1 MAQSFTT
8 TTTSSIPRRA
18 GGTGPAGVVRVPDGS
33 VRWVLLAHARDL
45 LRQARARWVRETVP
59 IDAEYRQLHGA
70 ALAEAMTLDESHAEL
85 AAEYRRLAEDFPDR
99 CGPLVGPV
107 RDLAVVLEP
116 DASTAEIWA
125 AHAALLAVVEPGCGP
140 SGAFL
145 EPGGGPSGADGCSV
159 VPVDGALEIRLGGP
173 AGELDT
179 TCFLAG
185 LRRLTA
191 AARRDGRRPSAA
203 HLVAER
209 FAFDALGRG
218 AGSARHW
225 GTSGFRAHQT
235 YMSVTDPGEGH
246 LDGTVR
252 ELANL
257 DGVIVHIEHL
267 ERGGHQDRTHVEP
280 YRIPDPQTVRQVRLL
295 VGDDAP
301 VSSYVGRPV
310 FEGSVEPS
318 MLKTARTV
326 AAACSA
332 LFAQGLAECKIA
344 IEGMSARQAVRFMR
358 AVRAGVARDRFTQ
371 VLSAAFNINT
381 PLLDDR
387 SGQLYDGRLVTERL
401 DIGLLG
407 IELTRAGGF
416 DKVTWDGTANTYP
429 SRCVLEQLSYAEAVT
444 LVHRAHERGL
454 LTYFSAG
461 FRLHNLAQAV
471 LTGVDGV
478 GVGGAQILRYMDA
491 GTGFH
496 GPFLDGNIPAIL
508 AERDL
513 AETSVLGRAAG
524 ALSRLD
530 RMAFEATITAWDDVH
545 RQDLFAAL
553 SAGRYDLGELRR
565 LLDAVAHVTELPD
578 DAEHPLT
585 AWAGRLLAGG
595 HHTLAAGRTRLRSG
609 WQAHLDR
616 VARARDTGDLDRLE
630 LLLAAEGGFAAASL
644 RPRRERAADQALA
657 A

>member
-1 MAQSFTT
+1 M
-8 TTTSSIPRRA
+8 R
-18 GGTGPAGVVRVPDGS
+18 
-33 VRWVLLAHARDL
+33 
-45 LRQARARWVRETVP
+45 
-59 IDAEYRQLHGA
+59 GA
-70 ALAEAMTLDESHAEL
+70 VLAEALTLDESYAEL
-85 AAEYRRLAEDFPDR
+85 TAEGQRLAEDFPDR
-99 CGPLVGPV
+99 CGPVVAAV

-116 DASTAEIWA
+116 DATVAEVFR
-125 AHAALLAVVEPGCGP
+125 AHAAMLGAVDPG
-140 SGAFL
+140 SGD
-145 EPGGGPSGADGCSV
+145 PGAGDCAVTPA
-159 VPVDGALEIRLGGP
+159 DGALEIRLGAGGADLRPGP
-173 AGELDT
+173 AAELDT
-179 TCFLAG
+179 AAFLAG

-191 AARRDGRRPSAA
+191 TARRDGRLPSAA
-203 HLVAER
+203 QLLAER
-209 FAFDALGRG
+209 FAFDALSRG
-218 AGSARHW
+218 AGSVRHW

-252 ELANL
+252 ALANL

-344 IEGMSARQAVRFMR
+344 IEGMTARQAVRFMR

-401 DIGLLG
+401 DVGLLG
-407 IELTRAGGF
+407 IELARAGGF

-471 LTGVDGV
+471 MTGVDGI

-491 GTGFH
+491 DTGFH

-513 AETSVLGRAAG
+513 AETSVLGQAARV
-524 ALSRLD
+524 LSRLD

-545 RQDLFAAL
+545 RHDLFTAL
-553 SAGRYDLGELRR
+553 SAGRYDIGELRR
-565 LLDAVAHVTELPD
+565 LLDAVAHVSGLPD
-578 DAEHPLT
+578 DAEHPLLC
-585 AWAGRLLAGG
+585 WADRLLAGG
-595 HHTLAAGRTRLRSG
+595 HHTLAAGRTRLRAD

-616 VARARDTGDLDRLE
+616 VAEARDAGDRDRLE
-630 LLLAAEGGFAAASL
+630 LLLAAEGRFAAASL
-644 RPRRERAADQALA
+644 RARRERAADQALA

>member
-1 MAQSFTT
+1 MAHSFTT
-8 TTTSSIPRRA
+8 TASTPRTA
-18 GGTGPAGVVRVPDGS
+18 DGTGPAGVIRVPDGS
-33 VRWVLLAHARDL
+33 VRWVVLAHARDL
-45 LRQARARWVRETVP
+45 LRQARARWVLQTVP
-59 IDAEYRQLHGA
+59 VDAEYRQLRGA
-70 ALAEAMTLDESHAEL
+70 VLAEALTLDESYAEL
-85 AAEYRRLAEDFPDR
+85 TAEYQRLAEDFPDR
-99 CGPLVGPV
+99 CGPVAAAV

-116 DASTAEIWA
+116 GATIAEVFR
-125 AHAALLAVVEPGCGP
+125 AHAAILGVIDPG
-140 SGAFL
+140 SGD
-145 EPGGGPSGADGCSV
+145 PGGGDCV
-159 VPVDGALEIRLGGP
+159 VTPADGALEIRLGAGRGP
-173 AGELDT
+173 AVELDT
-179 TCFLAG
+179 AAFLAG
-185 LRRLTA
+185 LRLLTA

-209 FAFDALGRG
+209 FAFDALSRG
-218 AGSARHW
+218 AGSVRHW
-225 GTSGFRAHQT
+225 GTSGFRGHQT

-252 ELANL
+252 ALANL

-344 IEGMSARQAVRFMR
+344 IEGMTARQAVRFMR
-358 AVRAGVARDRFTQ
+358 AVRAGVARDRHTQ

-387 SGQLYDGRLVTERL
+387 AGQLHDGRLVSERL
-401 DIGLLG
+401 DVGLLG
-407 IELTRAGGF
+407 IELARAGGF

-444 LVHRAHERGL
+444 LVHRAHEHGL

-471 LTGVDGV
+471 MTGVDGV

-491 GTGFH
+491 DTGFH

-513 AETSVLGRAAG
+513 AETSVLGQAARM
-524 ALSRLD
+524 LSRLD

-545 RQDLFAAL
+545 RHDLFAAL
-553 SAGRYDLGELRR
+553 SAGRYDIGELRR
-565 LLDAVAHVTELPD
+565 LLDAVAHVAELPD
-578 DAEHPLT
+578 DAEHPLLC
-585 AWAGRLLAGG
+585 WADRLLAGG
-595 HHTLAAGRTRLRSG
+595 HHTLAAGRTQLRAD

-616 VARARDTGDLDRLE
+616 VAAARDSGDRDRLE
-630 LLLAAEGGFAAASL
+630 LLLAAEGRFAAASL